1 MPKPSSV
8 PLPPTPTPPSPDPNA
23 DPSGPPS
30 RRRARR
36 TKNRRRDFS
45 PAEKLRIVQEA
56 NACTKRGQLE
66 ALLRREKIYS
76 SLLSSWRQKLALHG
90 SEGLATRKLGR
101 KPTHDA
107 KDARIAELEKNNV
120 RLEKQLQLAQQLLD
134 LQKKVSELL
143 SIAPLTCGGS

>member
-8 PLPPTPTPPSPDPNA
+8 PLPPTPTTPSPDPNA

-36 TKNRRRDFS
+36 TKNSRRDFS
-45 PAEKLRIVQEA
+45 PAQKLRIVRLA
-56 NACTKRGQLE
+56 DACTERGQIE

-76 SLLSSWRQKLALHG
+76 SLLSSWRKKLALHG
-90 SEGLATRKLGR
+90 SEGLASSKLGR
-101 KPTHDA
+101 KPAHDA
-107 KDARIAELEKNNV
+107 KDARITELEKHSA
-120 RLEKQLQLAQQLLD
+120 RLEKQLQVAQQLLE

-143 SIAPLTCGGS
+143 SIAPLTSGGS